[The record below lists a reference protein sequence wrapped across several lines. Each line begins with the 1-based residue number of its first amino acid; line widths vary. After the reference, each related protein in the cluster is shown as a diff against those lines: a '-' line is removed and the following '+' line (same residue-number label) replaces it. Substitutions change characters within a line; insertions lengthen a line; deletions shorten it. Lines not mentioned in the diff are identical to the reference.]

1 MINKKIFFKG
11 YKSILAHDSPAIALG
26 CCFIAI
32 GALLKNL
39 GFNIQESIFS
49 TMLTYAL
56 PGSLVM
62 AESLLV
68 GASLLNIFLAVW
80 FVNARLYPMA
90 VSLFP
95 LMMHKNQPKWK
106 YYFSCHFIAVSAW
119 LIMKN
124 NYKSIPKEQRI
135 DYWIGIGSA
144 TWSVA
149 VLGTFIGFHF
159 SDLGNVFSQ
168 IINGAF
174 NSSALFGGF
183 IGVLI
188 VGFTR
193 AAFSNEAGVGSAS
206 IAHSAAKTKEPVSE
220 GMVALL
226 EPFID
231 TVVICTMTAIV
242 IIITGNHTVGGLSGS
257 ELTTQAFGS
266 IYKGFEYILAIAILL
281 FAFSTMI
288 SWSYYGLKSWTFLFG
303 KSKFSDIS
311 YKSIFL

>member
-1 MINKKIFFKG
+1 MINREFFFKG

-32 GALLKNL
+32 GALLRNL

-119 LIMKN
+119 LIMKS
-124 NYKSIPKEQRI
+124 NYKLIPKEQRI

-149 VLGTFIGFHF
+149 VIGTFVGFF
-159 SDLGNVFSQ
+159 SSEYLNKDMMMGLAILNPIYFLCMMVGASKTIQITLSVLLGAILGPIFYFLSPEWS
-168 IINGAF
+168 I
-174 NSSALFGGF
+174 LLGG
-183 IGVLI
+183 I
-188 VGFTR
+188 VGGTT
-193 AAFSNEAGVGSAS
+193 AYLIGELN
-206 IAHSAAKTKEPVSE
+206 VS
-220 GMVALL
+220 
-226 EPFID
+226 
-231 TVVICTMTAIV
+231 
-242 IIITGNHTVGGLSGS
+242 
-257 ELTTQAFGS
+257 
-266 IYKGFEYILAIAILL
+266 
-281 FAFSTMI
+281 
-288 SWSYYGLKSWTFLFG
+288 
-303 KSKFSDIS
+303 
-311 YKSIFL
+311 